1 MTDANKVAPNV
12 VAPVETKDE
21 KPVINDVAQRLSQS
35 TVSEVKQTED
45 KPVQA
50 PSMLVD
56 LANLTSDQLQVLKS
70 MLNVTPDQVHQKKG
84 NIKIEIRRMMVEDKE
99 RFVVDMERA
108 RRALAFDATLQ
119 KDVETLKMRV
129 KLDGDKG
136 WTDMEYRDF
145 MQLDRVTVE
154 VIAQRQEESITKEG
168 QVRQAETGRIVE
180 KEVKNIVYWYTVK
193 LPNGSKIE
201 LEGKMAN
208 A

>member
-1 MTDANKVAPNV
+1 
-12 VAPVETKDE
+12 
-21 KPVINDVAQRLSQS
+21 
-35 TVSEVKQTED
+35 
-45 KPVQA
+45 
-50 PSMLVD
+50 
-56 LANLTSDQLQVLKS
+56 

-84 NIKIEIRRMMVEDKE
+84 NIKVEIRRVEVEGKE

-108 RRALAFDATLQ
+108 RRALSFDATLQ
-119 KDVETLKMRV
+119 KDVETLKLRV
-129 KLDGDKG
+129 KLDGDKE

-145 MQLDRVTVE
+145 MQLDRVPVE
-154 VIAQRQEESITKEG
+154 VIAQRQAESITKEG

-193 LPNGSKIE
+193 LPSGKTIE